1 MINISGSTGMIFGMT
16 SPTQIIVVYS
26 FILDTIS
33 VVVFIYTPPLKR
45 CMNGRNMIFTPGPTV
60 LFFKD
65 NIMTDDYFLRKGI
78 I

>member
-1 MINISGSTGMIFGMT
+1 MT

-33 VVVFIYTPPLKR
+33 VVVFIYIPLLKR
-45 CMNGRNMIFTPGPTV
+45 CMNGRSMIFTLGPTV
-60 LFFKD
+60 LLFKD
-65 NIMTDDYFLRKGI
+65 NITTDDYFLRKGI

>member
-1 MINISGSTGMIFGMT
+1 MISDMT
-16 SPTQIIVVYS
+16 SPTQTIVVYS

-45 CMNGRNMIFTPGPTV
+45 CMNGRSTQGPTI

-65 NIMTDDYFLRKGI
+65 NITTDDYFLRKGI